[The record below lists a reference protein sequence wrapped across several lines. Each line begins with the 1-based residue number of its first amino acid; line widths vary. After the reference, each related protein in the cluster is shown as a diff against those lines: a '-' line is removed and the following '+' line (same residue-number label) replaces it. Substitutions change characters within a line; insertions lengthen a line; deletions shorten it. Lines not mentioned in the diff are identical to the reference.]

1 MSKKFNLLHTH
12 ISLEALFELMPVA
25 MVLIDRY
32 GRNIAFNQKL
42 RTLHGFTPNTLLRR
56 RVKEFCQK
64 SAANIERDFYMHDKG
79 LDVPDHEIQINN
91 KIYLVAVKPIR
102 DKSGFAVGEMASLT
116 DITRQKNTERELV
129 LVNKQLE
136 FLANNDPLTGLL
148 NTRTYYKICEKL
160 ITIAHRNDTPFSVLF
175 IDLDYFKNIN
185 DTYGHDVGDIV
196 LKTVSKCI
204 VDLCRESDIVGR
216 VGGEEFSIFLPE
228 TDNTSA
234 INFAEKLRAKIEL
247 LNPSIGED
255 KNISIT
261 ASIGVASKMV
271 HHKAITDIQRDADH
285 AMYHAK
291 KNGRNRVSCLVHPC
305 YVEAKKEK

>member
-25 MVLIDRY
+25 MVLIDRS

-42 RTLHGFTPNTLLRR
+42 RTLHGFTPNILLRR

-91 KIYLVAVKPIR
+91 KIYLVAVRPIR

-116 DITRQKNTERELV
+116 DITQQKNTERALV
-129 LVNKQLE
+129 LANEKLE

-148 NTRTYYKICEKL
+148 NTRAYYTVCEQM
-160 ITIAHRNDTPFSVLF
+160 INISHRNHTSFSVLF
-175 IDLDYFKNIN
+175 VDLDHFKNIN
-185 DTYGHDVGDIV
+185 DTYGHNVGDIV
-196 LKTVSKCI
+196 LKAVSKCI
-204 VDLCRESDIVGR
+204 MDFCRKSDLIGR
-216 VGGEEFSIFLPE
+216 VGGEEFSIFLPD

-234 INFAEKLRAKIEL
+234 VNFAEKLRAKIEL
-247 LNPSIGED
+247 LNPNIGED

-261 ASIGVASKMV
+261 ASIGVASKMT
-271 HHKAITDIQRDADH
+271 HHKSITDIQRDADH

-291 KNGRNRVSCLVHPC
+291 KNGRNRVSCLHHPC
-305 YVEAKKEK
+305 YVEAKKEL